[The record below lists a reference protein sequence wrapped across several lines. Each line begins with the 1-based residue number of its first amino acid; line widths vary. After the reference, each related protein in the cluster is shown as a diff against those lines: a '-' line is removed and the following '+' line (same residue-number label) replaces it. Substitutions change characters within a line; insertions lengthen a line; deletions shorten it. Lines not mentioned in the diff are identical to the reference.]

1 MPTKETLLDELAWRG
16 LLYQQTEGL
25 AEHLAAGPVTAY
37 CGYDPTA
44 SSLHIGN
51 LVPMM
56 VLVHLVRFKH
66 QVIALVGGGTAMI
79 GDPSGRS
86 TERPLLDANAID
98 ANAAGIHA
106 QLERV
111 LRGAGATGVTMINNA
126 DWLRDVRLLDFLR
139 EVGKH
144 FSVNFLLAKDT
155 VQSRLETGISY
166 TEFSYMLT
174 QAYDFLQLFKTRGV
188 TLQVGGSDQWG
199 NITSGVELI
208 RRSAAGAAHAL
219 TAPLIT
225 TASGKKFGKTEAG
238 AVWLDAA
245 LTSPYQFYQFWVN
258 TDDADVGRY
267 LRMFTVLSQSEIKT
281 WEELHQT
288 QPHVRGAQHRL
299 AAAVTT
305 LVHGAAA
312 AESAERGSRIVFDKT
327 VDPHSIDDAVFEML
341 SAEIPSV
348 KFAGAAELNVL
359 DVLEQAFNLS
369 RGAGKKLVQQ
379 GGVSVNGEKLSGDTL
394 TVPRDRSVRGRWYL
408 VRKGGRDI
416 AVAELA

>member
-25 AEHLAAGPVTAY
+25 AEHLASGPVTAY

-86 TERPLLDANAID
+86 TERPLLDTNAID
-98 ANAAGIHA
+98 TNAAGIHT

-139 EVGKH
+139 DVGKH

-188 TLQVGGSDQWG
+188 TLQIGGSDQWG

-208 RRSAAGAAHAL
+208 RRSAGGAAHAL

-225 TASGKKFGKTEAG
+225 TSSGKKFGKTEAG
-238 AVWLDAA
+238 AVWLDAN

-258 TDDADVGRY
+258 TEDADVGRY
-267 LRMFTVLSQSEIKT
+267 LRMFTLLSQSEIKT
-281 WEELHQT
+281 WEDLHQL

-312 AESAERGSRIVFDKT
+312 AQSAERGSRIVFDKT
-327 VDPHSIDDAVFEML
+327 VDPDSIDDAVFEML
-341 SAEIPSV
+341 AAEIPSV
-348 KFAGAAELNVL
+348 KLPGAAELNVL
-359 DVLEQAFNLS
+359 DVLEQAFSLS

-379 GGVSVNGEKLSGDTL
+379 GGVSVNGEKLSADTL
-394 TVPRDRSVRGRWYL
+394 AVPRDRSVRGRWYL